1 MSIVVNTN
9 TTSLIVQKNLNIA
22 TNILNSSM
30 ERMSTGSKINKA
42 ADDAAGFF
50 VETNMDTQIRG
61 SQQAQSNIQI
71 GMNMLS
77 KAEGDINTLLSC
89 VQRIRDLS
97 IQASNEVYNEESLNA
112 IDNEINLRINTI
124 RELIDASEFNGQ
136 KLFKSFSQ
144 STRTFAIGPNA
155 EANEN
160 SITIKNVFNDM
171 IVGPNSLEVLFYTH
185 HYTKGT
191 VEYYYESISRTD
203 TSIKFLAE
211 KLATIGAYQNRL
223 ESANESL
230 TVSIENLSAAKSTI
244 MDADIA
250 KESSNYVKSQILQQA
265 SASLLTQVN
274 QAPSIALNLIR

>member
-112 IDNEINLRINTI
+112 IDNEINLRIDTI

-265 SASLLTQVN
+265 AASLLTQAN
-274 QAPSIALNLIR
+274 QAPSIALNLI

>member
-50 VETNMDTQIRG
+50 VATKMDTQIRG

-97 IQASNEVYNEESLNA
+97 IQASNGVYNEESLNA

-124 RELIDASEFNGQ
+124 RDLINASEFNGQ

-171 IVGPNSLEVLFYTH
+171 LTGSNSLEALFVSHTH
-185 HYTKGT
+185 PQGT
-191 VEYYYESISRTD
+191 VEYYYDWISRTD
-203 TSIKFLAE
+203 SSIKFLVE
-211 KLATIGAYQNRL
+211 KLSKIGSYQNRL
-223 ESANESL
+223 ESAKESL
-230 TVSIENLSAAKSTI
+230 TISIENLSAAKSTI

-265 SASLLTQVN
+265 SASLLTQAN
-274 QAPSIALNLIR
+274 QAPSIALNLI

>member
-112 IDNEINLRINTI
+112 IDNEINLRIDTI

>member
-1 MSIVVNTN
+1 
-9 TTSLIVQKNLNIA
+9 
-22 TNILNSSM
+22 M

-50 VETNMDTQIRG
+50 VATKMDTQIRG

-77 KAEGDINTLLSC
+77 KAEGDINSLLSC

-112 IDNEINLRINTI
+112 INDEIGIRLSTI
-124 RELIDASEFNGQ
+124 KQIIDASEFNGQ

-155 EANEN
+155 NPDEN
-160 SITIKNVFNDM
+160 SITIENVFNDM
-171 IVGPNSLEVLFYTH
+171 LTGSNSLECLFYSHPTS
-185 HYTKGT
+185 GT
-191 VEYYYESISRTD
+191 LEYYYDFISRTD

-211 KLATIGAYQNRL
+211 KLSTIGSYQNRL
-223 ESANESL
+223 ESAKESL
-230 TVSIENLSAAKSTI
+230 TISIENLSAAKSTI

-250 KESSNYVKSQILQQA
+250 KESSNYVQAQILQQA
-265 SASLLTQVN
+265 AASLLTQAN
-274 QAPSIALNLIR
+274 QAPSIALNLI